1 MRHAA
6 LIGVLCTV
14 FVTACS
20 EETGPN
26 ISGIEDIDITRVEV
40 SPKLDTLFVA
50 DTLRPTD
57 RLQMAAAVIGR
68 TGTAIGG
75 AKVAWSSSKPE
86 VATVTENGMV
96 VPTGYGT
103 TVITASAAEVA
114 KATIVVM
121 PAARSVVITPAIDTI
136 FVEDPIA
143 LRDSI
148 RLTAKAIDENGDVIA
163 GVAFTWS
170 SALAATATVN
180 VAGSV
185 TARSLGV
192 VNVSATSGTH
202 TGAASVRVASAVK
215 AIQVAAPVTTVL
227 AKDTLQMTAT
237 ALGYD
242 DKPMGGRTFT
252 WTSSNP
258 TVATVDANG
267 RAIFLRAGNVT
278 FTAKSAFTTSQLVV
292 NALERQFQRLSAG
305 DDFSC
310 GFTNL
315 GRGYCWGVGDFGQLA
330 TAADSSCFD
339 AQPPAPSLRGGGTFQ
354 CTLAPKRFAG
364 PALEFTAMDA
374 GGSSACGISKERK
387 LYCWGDDAAGQIGNG
402 GGGGAAVPTLA
413 TVAQERFD
421 SITVGDAHA
430 CALNIAGLA
439 YCWGD
444 DAFGQLGDERTVNST
459 TPIPVIGGLTFT
471 AISAGGSHTCGLSNG
486 QAYCWGRNNRGQLG
500 RGFVGDPEESPV
512 LVSGGGAYRAISAGA
527 NHTCALSTDGKVVC
541 WGANDLAQL
550 GGGSASSDNPNPVSV
565 GSGTFAQI
573 SAGASHT
580 CAMTGAG
587 AVSCWGWNDWAQLGN
602 GSVGGNQSVSQVQS
616 TLVFRSITAGT
627 NHTCG
632 LANDGESYCWG
643 SNVFGSLGNEL
654 QAAYRQTPQRVAAP
668 R

>member
-40 SPKLDTLFVA
+40 SPKMDTLFVA

-68 TGTAIGG
+68 TGGPISG
-75 AKVAWSSSKPE
+75 AKVAWSSSKPN

-143 LRDSI
+143 IRDSI
-148 RLTAKAIDENGDVIA
+148 RLTAKAIDENGEVIV
-163 GVAFTWS
+163 GVAFTWN

-252 WTSSNP
+252 WTSSDPN
-258 TVATVDANG
+258 VATVDANG
-267 RAIFLRAGNVT
+267 RAIFLKAGSVT
-278 FTAKSAFTTSQLVV
+278 FTAKSAFTTSQVVV
-292 NALERQFQRLSAG
+292 NALERQFLSVDG
-305 DDFSC
+305 GQDVTC
-310 GFTNL
+310 GYTNL
-315 GRGYCWGVGDFGQLA
+315 GRGYCWGNGTLGKLA
-330 TAADSSCFD
+330 SAADSACFNE
-339 AQPPAPSLRGGGTFQ
+339 AHGSQP
-354 CTLAPKRFAG
+354 CTLLPKRFAG
-364 PALEFTAMDA
+364 PAIEFQSVSVDST
-374 GGSSACGISKERK
+374 GGCGVSRENL
-387 LYCWGDDAAGQIGNG
+387 LYCWGDNSLGQLGNG
-402 GGGGAAVPTLA
+402 MKGGGAQPTLA
-413 TVAQERFD
+413 TVAQVRFD
-421 SITVGDAHA
+421 SVTVGGVHA
-430 CALNIAGLA
+430 CALSTTRQA
-439 YCWGD
+439 YCWGGD
-444 DAFGQLGDERTVNST
+444 NLRELGETPEISST
-459 TPIPVIGGLTFT
+459 TPIPVSTNMTFT
-471 AISAGGSHTCGLSNG
+471 SITAGRAHTCGISSG
-486 QAYCWGRNNRGQLG
+486 KAYCWGNNQVGQLG
-500 RGFVGDPEESPV
+500 VGFTDAGSYTPVAVGTSETFSSV
-512 LVSGGGAYRAISAGA
+512 SAGA
-527 NHTCALSTDGKVVC
+527 YHTCGVTASGAAMC
-541 WGANDLAQL
+541 WGDGSAGQT
-550 GGGSASSDNPNPVSV
+550 GGSIGSITSTPVSV
-565 GSGTFAQI
+565 GGGAFAKI
-573 SAGASHT
+573 SAGVKQT
-580 CAMTGAG
+580 CAITTAG
-587 AVSCWGWNDWAQLGN
+587 AAFCWGGN
-602 GSVGGNQSVSQVQS
+602 SLFGGSGSSTPTLVGGGV
-616 TLVFRSITAGT
+616 TFKAITAAANHSCGIGT
-627 NHTCG
+627 
-632 LANDGESYCWG
+632 DGETYCWG
-643 SNVFGSLGNEL
+643 SNVYGALGNEL
-654 QAAYRQTPQRVAAP
+654 QAAYRTTPQKVALP